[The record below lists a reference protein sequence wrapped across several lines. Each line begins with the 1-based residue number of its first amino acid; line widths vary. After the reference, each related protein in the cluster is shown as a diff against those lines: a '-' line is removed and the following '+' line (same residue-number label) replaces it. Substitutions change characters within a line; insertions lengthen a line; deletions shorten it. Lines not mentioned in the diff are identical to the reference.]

1 MSDRIVVDLRYSVN
15 LNAGIVSTPLRNEFF
30 ASDEKAHKFIVHCY
44 RNSSANA
51 VDLSGA
57 IVNAYFVRSDDATIP
72 IAGAIEN
79 NEATVVLPAA
89 CYARLGRFALVIK
102 IVRDGVTE
110 TIFAGIGSVQ
120 PTTTDVVVDPGEVI
134 PSLDELLAKI
144 GQIENAVNSA
154 NNATQAA
161 NEAAKR
167 ALDAAEKAENF
178 DGEGLADG
186 MRYNADT
193 GDLQLT
199 SKGTDIPGAKVTIKL
214 TDSYTKQ
221 EVDAKFQEFEQN
233 LGDLDFETA
242 TYYATYGTEILEN
255 GEETENV
262 FTLWEVDKDGTET
275 VKSRFV
281 IQGGGGGGNVTTNLK
296 VDRITP
302 SPLILTPTDK
312 VEIAFNYSSTDS
324 DGETIDGTYSLKLGN
339 TVVASG
345 PCIHGANTIDVTD
358 HVNVGTQKFTLTV
371 SDEGGSVAVKSWTV
385 QIIDVRL
392 ESEFRDSITYPAGQ
406 EVAFTYTP
414 YGAISKT
421 VHFKLDGVELP
432 SATVGTS
439 GIPQSYKLPAQAHGA
454 HLLECWITA
463 QVNTVTVETEH
474 IFRDVIWWD
483 DESTVP
489 VIGCIYRYDHY
500 GKVTAKQYNTTPIQL
515 HVFDP
520 STASPVITKAAD
532 GTVVSTETLNGSST
546 VWAYKT
552 NAIGDH
558 TLVVSCGDTSVTI
571 MMDIVELGINVEPI
585 TAGLAFDFDPTT
597 RSNTSEDRLW
607 RDPNTGVA
615 MSVSDNFDWI
625 NGGYKLDDE
634 GNQYFCVKAGTR
646 ATIDHKL
653 FAQDASVYGAEFKLI
668 YRVTNV
674 RKVDTTFLNCL
685 SGETPVG
692 LRMDA
697 HAAYLMTSATGDKP
711 LYMPY
716 AENDVMEFEINI
728 DTLDQEDAEATS
740 VIMSYED
747 GVGYR
752 PLIYDS
758 SHRLYQYAA
767 DAVPIVIGSDDCD
780 VHVYRMKAYN
790 TALTDSAILSNF
802 IADARDAE
810 TMIARYE
817 RNQIYNENNELTPE
831 SVALACP
838 QLKVIKIDAPFFTQD
853 KNELVKD
860 TTIECIH
867 KGGDAALDNWVARNC
882 YHSGQGT
889 TSNEYGYAGRN
900 LNIYMC
906 CDGEWTHKKVTHDP
920 AYLTQLTMGDGTTIT
935 DGTGKVTLTRD
946 SVPNALFNI
955 KVNIAS
961 SENANNALLAMRY
974 DKHLPYTPVSKL
986 RDPHAKTTMEFVNCV
1001 VFIRENDPDL
1011 SKHREF
1017 QDTGWHF
1024 YAIGNLGDS
1033 KDTDQTRAYD
1043 PDDHSEFVVEIADN
1057 TLPNSTFPTG
1067 VMGADGKQLY
1077 PINESQWKAGNPAYD
1092 TLHNAWGDTF
1102 EFRYSHPDITDEEE
1116 AANIAV
1122 WNNLYKWI
1130 VTSSDAD
1137 FRNHLTDWFT
1147 PGAAEYMYTFTENFT
1162 MTDNRAKNT
1171 FWHWARTYI
1180 TAAAAQAM
1188 GAEKAARYTVDDAAA
1203 AINGGY
1209 RFDFWDYDND
1219 TSIGINNSGEMTQPA
1234 GKEDIDYR
1242 TEGDPSSG
1250 YIYNAAESTFFCRV
1264 RDLMHGELAA
1274 MYLSRETAGCW
1285 DAEAMIAQFDTWQ
1298 EQFPEELWRLDIER
1312 KYIRTYK
1319 GGTKRFLE
1327 TMLNGRKKY
1336 HRRQWLRDQ
1345 AAYMGTKYVG
1355 ANVKADQIMFR
1366 CNTPESA
1373 VVAPNY
1379 DLTIIPYSDMYLSV
1393 LYGNSPAPIQI
1404 RAKAGREY
1412 KIENPLSGKMD
1423 DTAVL
1428 IYCASRIQALN
1439 DLSGAYIHDN
1449 DFSKAE
1455 KLQTLVIGNPTEGY
1469 SNVFLTALN
1478 IGNNPLLETLDVRGC
1493 PNLTGSLNLT
1503 ACGNLVTLLA
1513 QGTAL
1518 KSVTFAPNGAI
1529 QTAILP
1535 GTINTLVM
1543 RNLHYLTG
1551 LQMSY
1556 DSLESLTE
1564 EYSVVDELAIV
1575 RDAADTLQTLRLA
1588 GIDWVVNDTGL
1599 LNTILA
1605 MDNTSLVGKVHINGP
1620 VRQQEYYLYNK
1631 TWPDLQ
1637 VSYETMVQQYP
1648 VTFLNWD
1655 GTVLYTEYVDR
1666 NGTVIDPVVSGK
1678 IPTPTRAHTVSTV
1691 YTYAGW
1697 DGSLSNVLE
1706 ARTLTATY
1714 TESVQQYTVRWY
1726 GYQGQL
1732 MDEQI
1737 VSYGADA
1744 VYAGEI
1750 PTRTDEEE
1758 MQVFHQFLD
1767 WDKSTGFVDQD
1778 INVHPRWE
1786 SGDLPAIGTDTET
1799 MNATQL
1805 YAIKRNKMA
1814 QDYFQHKDRVL
1825 ITMGYQPEFNNI
1837 EHVDL
1842 ANEMVFDGETYV
1854 DTGIKL
1860 LAGGINQAWTLVA
1873 DMTFEK
1879 DTANATMVSCMQDDG
1894 FMGFN
1899 IKYVN
1904 GVSVQWGTN
1913 AASTTSG
1920 NNREIVVL
1928 RHEAGSRNIKVYAS
1942 KYDEMQIMRTEV
1954 SKLVDTVTNKTLI
1967 LGAAKS
1973 DANVIFNH
1981 ATGVL
1986 HNCRIWYGD
1995 LGDTVCR
2002 KMATWP
2008 RETYRW
2014 EAGNFGSY
2022 SLATDSNQVTQIDFI
2037 CASLLSRK
2045 HRMHP
2050 SDEMPC
2056 AFSDTELFTWL
2067 TERVVPAMPD
2077 VWRRVMETCSVRFM
2091 EYVDGTNFNI
2101 GSCAAQMW
2109 LPSYYEIGASASYL
2123 EPWIYEGGQPIPYS
2137 ISRETRAKFT
2147 GPTHFGRDG
2156 FTAFM
2161 QNTDPALD
2169 SNISVQNGD
2178 MWFDTG
2184 NSYQGYLRVHGAWY
2198 ASTAYWLRG
2207 ASIGIRNQYIG
2218 VSQTGYVSPASG
2230 TVAGTQ
2236 MGVCPRFS
2244 I

>member
-1 MSDRIVVDLRYSVN
+1 MPASLEMYYAIDIAAPLVMHDAETMMVEGDNKANTLVLEVLDGKEPAVLAGCTAIAYMLRPDGEKPFVKCEIN
-15 LNAGIVSTPLRNEFF
+15 GNIITAVLNEVFYTTPGRYTL
-30 ASDEKAHKFIVHCY
+30 
-44 RNSSANA
+44 
-51 VDLSGA
+51 
-57 IVNAYFVRSDDATIP
+57 FVRLTEHDGATK
-72 IAGAIEN
+72 
-79 NEATVVLPAA
+79 
-89 CYARLGRFALVIK
+89 R
-102 IVRDGVTE
+102 
-110 TIFAGIGSVQ
+110 TILLLNGWVQ
-120 PTTTDVVVDPGEVI
+120 PEGDGELIDTDGAI
-134 PSLDELLAKI
+134 PSLDDLLA
-144 GQIENAVNSA
+144 QIEQLENAVQS
-154 NNATQAA
+154 A
-161 NEAAKR
+161 NEATMAANDAAQY
-167 ALDAAEKAENF
+167 ALDAAETAKNF
-178 DGEGLADG
+178 TGKGLADG
-186 MRYNADT
+186 MRYDADS

-199 SKGTDIPGAKVTIKL
+199 SKGEAIPGAKVTIKL
-214 TDSYTKQ
+214 TDSYTKN
-221 EVDAKFQEFEQN
+221 EVDTKFQEFEQS
-233 LGDLDFETA
+233 LGDLDFESA
-242 TYYATYGTEILEN
+242 TYYATYGTETLDN

-262 FTLWEVDKDGTET
+262 FTLWEVDKDGVES

-281 IQGGGGGGNVTTNLK
+281 IQGGGGGSVTTNLK
-296 VDRITP
+296 VGRITP

-312 VEIAFNYSSTDS
+312 AEIAFSYSSTDG
-324 DGETIDGTYSLKLGN
+324 DGETIDGTYSLKLGS

-345 PCIHGANTIDVTD
+345 PCIHGENTIDVMD
-358 HVNVGTQKFTLTV
+358 YVNVGTQKFTLTV
-371 SDEGGSVAVKSWTV
+371 TDEGGSVAVKSWTV
-385 QIIDVRL
+385 QIVDVRI
-392 ESEFRDSITYPAGQ
+392 ESEFRDSITYPAGR

-414 YGAISKT
+414 YGAIPKT

-474 IFRDVIWWD
+474 IFRDIVWWD

-489 VIGCIYRYDHY
+489 VIGCIYRHDHY

-520 STASPVITKAAD
+520 STASPVITKEAD
-532 GTVVSTETLNGSST
+532 GTAVSTETLTGSST

-552 NAIGDH
+552 SVIGDH
-558 TLVVSCGDTSVTI
+558 TLAVSCGDTSVTI
-571 MMDIVELGINVEPI
+571 VMDIVELGINVEPI

-607 RDPNTGVA
+607 RDPGTGVA

-634 GNQYFCVKAGTR
+634 GNQFFCVKAGTR
-646 ATIDHKL
+646 ATFDHKL
-653 FAQDASVYGAEFKLI
+653 FAQDASVHGAEFKLI
-668 YRVTNV
+668 FRVTNV
-674 RKVDTTFLNCL
+674 RRVDTTFLDCL
-685 SGETPVG
+685 AGDTPVG

-716 AENDVMEFEINI
+716 AENDVMEFEFNI

-780 VHVYRMKAYN
+780 VHIYRMKAYT
-790 TALTDSAILSNF
+790 TALSDSAILSNF

-838 QLKVIKIDAPFFTQD
+838 QLKVIKIDAPYFTQD
-853 KNELVKD
+853 KGELIKD
-860 TTIECIH
+860 TVIECIH
-867 KGGDAALDNWVARNC
+867 KGGDAVLDNWVARNC

-906 CDGEWTHKKVTHDP
+906 CDGEWTHDKITHDP
-920 AYLTQLTMGDGTTIT
+920 AYLTQLTMGDGRTIT
-935 DGTGKVTLTRD
+935 DGTGKVTLTRN

-974 DKHLPYTPVSKL
+974 DKHLPYTPVSRL
-986 RDPHAKTTMEFVNCV
+986 RDSNAKTTMEFVNCV

-1017 QDTGWHF
+1017 QDTSWHF
-1024 YAIGNLGDS
+1024 YAIGNMGDS

-1043 PDDHSEFVVEIADN
+1043 PDDHNEFVVEISDN
-1057 TLPNSTFPTG
+1057 TMPNSTFPTG
-1067 VMGADGKQLY
+1067 VVDASGKQVC
-1077 PINESQWKAGNPAYD
+1077 PISASQWKAGNPAYD
-1092 TLHNAWGDTF
+1092 SLHNAWGDTY
-1102 EFRYSHPDITDEEE
+1102 EFRYQHPDVTDAEE

-1130 VTSSDAD
+1130 VTSSDAN
-1137 FRNHLTDWFT
+1137 FKAHLTDWFT

-1171 FWHWARTYI
+1171 FWHWSKVYI
-1180 TAAAAQAM
+1180 TATAAQAM

-1242 TEGDPSSG
+1242 IDGDPNSG

-1264 RDLMHGELAA
+1264 RELMHSELAA

-1285 DAEAMIAQFDTWQ
+1285 DAEAMIAEFDTWQ

-1345 AAYMGTKYVG
+1345 AAYMGTKYVS
-1355 ANVKADQIMFR
+1355 ASVKADQIMFR
-1366 CNTPESA
+1366 CNTPDSA

-1404 RAKAGREY
+1404 RAKAGQEY

-1455 KLQTLVIGNPTEGY
+1455 KLQTLVIGNATSGY

-1518 KSVTFAPNGAI
+1518 KGVTFAPNGAI

-1535 GTINTLVM
+1535 STVNTLVM
-1543 RNLHYLTG
+1543 RNLNYLTG
-1551 LQMSY
+1551 LYMSY

-1575 RDAADTLQTLRLA
+1575 RAAADTLQTVKLA
-1588 GIDWVVNDTGL
+1588 GIDWVLGNTEV
-1599 LNTILA
+1599 LNTLLA
-1605 MDNTSLVGKVHINGP
+1605 VNSASLSGKVHINGP
-1620 VRQQEYYLYNK
+1620 IRQQEFYLCGEK
-1631 TWPDLQ
+1631 WPDLQ
-1637 VSYETMVQQYP
+1637 VTYESMVQQYP
-1648 VTFLNWD
+1648 VTFKDWD
-1655 GTVLYTEYVDR
+1655 GTVLHVEYVDR
-1666 NGTVIDPVVSGK
+1666 NGTATDPVAAGV
-1678 IPTPTRAHTVSTV
+1678 IPTPTRESTVSTV

-1697 DGSLSNVLE
+1697 DGQMTNVMQ

-1714 TESVQQYTVRWY
+1714 TESARQYTVRWH
-1726 GYQGQL
+1726 GYQGEL
-1732 MDEQI
+1732 LDEQ
-1737 VSYGADA
+1737 VVNYGTDA
-1744 VYAGEI
+1744 VYAGEV
-1750 PTRTDEEE
+1750 PTRTDEES
-1758 MQVFHQFLD
+1758 MQVFYQFID
-1767 WDKSTGFVDQD
+1767 WDKSTGFVNED
-1778 INVHPRWE
+1778 INVHPVWE
-1786 SGDLPAIGTDTET
+1786 RGDLPEIGTDTET
-1799 MNATQL
+1799 MNATQI
-1805 YAIKRNKMA
+1805 YAIKRNNMA
-1814 QDYFQHKDRVL
+1814 KDYFQHKDRVL
-1825 ITMGYQPEFNNI
+1825 IPMGYSPEFTNV
-1837 EHVDL
+1837 EHVDV
-1842 ANEMVFDGETYV
+1842 ATDMVLDGTTYI

-1860 LAGGINQAWTLVA
+1860 LSDGISEPWTLVVN
-1873 DMTFEK
+1873 FEYYGQNGAG
-1879 DTANATMVSCMQDDG
+1879 TILHCMQDDG
-1894 FMGFN
+1894 YMGFN
-1899 IKYVN
+1899 VKSTKN
-1904 GVSVQWGTN
+1904 KNAVQWGTN
-1913 AASTTSG
+1913 SHISETYASQYE
-1920 NNREIVVL
+1920 RELFVL
-1928 RHEAGSRNIKVYAS
+1928 RHEAGSRNLKVY
-1942 KYDEMQIMRTEV
+1942 V
-1954 SKLVDTVTNKTLI
+1954 SNCNFNSIGYSELIKTIDTVTNATLVV
-1967 LGAAKS
+1967 GAAKS
-1973 DANVIFNH
+1973 DSGEYFDH
-1981 ATGVL
+1981 ATGKL
-1986 HNCRIWYGD
+1986 HSCRIWYGD
-1995 LGDTVCR
+1995 LGDTTCR
-2002 KMATWP
+2002 KIAKWP
-2008 RETYRW
+2008 FEVYKAEVGT
-2014 EAGNFGSY
+2014 FGAY
-2022 SLATDSNQVTQIDFI
+2022 KLASNSAKSTQVDFI
-2037 CASLLSRK
+2037 FASLLSRTSTMNASATNK
-2045 HRMHP
+2045 GGFEASKMYNYMVTRVLTAFPEIWQRML
-2050 SDEMPC
+2050 EEC
-2056 AFSDTELFTWL
+2056 TVNCLQ
-2067 TERVVPAMPD
+2067 
-2077 VWRRVMETCSVRFM
+2077 
-2091 EYVDGTNFNI
+2091 YVDGTNHNI
-2101 GSCAAQMW
+2101 SPMKAKIW
-2109 LPSYYEIGASASYL
+2109 LPSYIEVQGGTRT
-2123 EPWIYEGGQPIPYS
+2123 PWAYEGADHIPYF
-2137 ISRETRAKFT
+2137 ITNQARVKWLGNDALPRDGYNTFT
-2147 GPTHFGRDG
+2147 GSDDPTLDAG
-2156 FTAFM
+2156 
-2161 QNTDPALD
+2161 NT
-2169 SNISVQNGD
+2169 IIEGD
-2178 MWFDTG
+2178 
-2184 NSYQGYLRVHGAWY
+2184 VWY
-2198 ASTAYWLRG
+2198 KNNEGTYWLRNG
-2207 ASIGIRNQYIG
+2207 GRWINSYNAALRSASITNAANFAVTVYTGWVNE
-2218 VSQTGYVSPASG
+2218 TGYSA
-2230 TVAGTQ
+2230 AGSY
-2236 MGVCPRFS
+2236 GICPRFS